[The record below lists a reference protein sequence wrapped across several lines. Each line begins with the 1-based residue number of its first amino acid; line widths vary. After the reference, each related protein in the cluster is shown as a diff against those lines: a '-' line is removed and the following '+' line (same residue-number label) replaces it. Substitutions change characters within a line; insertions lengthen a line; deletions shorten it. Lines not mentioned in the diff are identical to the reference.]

1 MDPRFQ
7 QVVKTSQQS
16 LHNKRRQSRVR
27 KETHTQELDDV
38 RMTEG
43 AHQLTFSYKL
53 CGNIIIRNLCSVL
66 KKAKK
71 KVADRFSGADGSRYG
86 HLLDTAVGSRTY
98 SNASESHVREYVQ
111 PQPRIVTEKIS
122 GHNEKCILNCNN
134 VLPSL

>member
-16 LHNKRRQSRVR
+16 RRQSRAR

-53 CGNIIIRNLCSVL
+53 CGNNIISVL

-71 KVADRFSGADGSRYG
+71 KVAAAQMAPGMATSS
-86 HLLDTAVGSRTY
+86 T
-98 SNASESHVREYVQ
+98 
-111 PQPRIVTEKIS
+111 
-122 GHNEKCILNCNN
+122 
-134 VLPSL
+134 LP